1 MPTEARRIADTFWDQ
16 VLELNPLL
24 GTLVGDERFDD
35 RLEDLSPAGRARR
48 EDVHRSAL
56 GELKGIDGGSL
67 DVEDRVTLDLVETLA
82 TRNLTT
88 LALGYDRLEVTDHL
102 WGPGTLLADLGSF
115 ARADTASR
123 RDALLGRLR
132 AVPAYLEGVAAV
144 MDEGV
149 ATGRTAAG
157 LVVDR
162 LDAQVG
168 RLLTNGPERCVVLS
182 ALPEDDSQGRAAV
195 VDALREVV
203 FPAYEGYRSTL
214 RDYRASA
221 RDGIG
226 LIALPD
232 GEELYA
238 AQILGFTTLSLP
250 AKDVHELGLDQ
261 LQRIQ
266 DEKAEVA
273 RSLGA
278 PDPETAVS
286 RRREEGLDS
295 FASREEI
302 VALAREQADRS
313 WAAAPSF
320 FGTLPDRNCEVR
332 AIDAQREADQ
342 PEHYIAPTA
351 DGSRPGV
358 YYVNTINP
366 TARPRHA
373 LATTTFHESSPGHHF
388 QGALEVQAADRA
400 AIRRFAADII
410 GMAFCEGWG
419 LYSER
424 LADEMGLYQDDYE
437 RLGMLEMQAFRAARL
452 VVDTGIHAL
461 GWERQ
466 RAIEVLRS
474 SGLPKEPAE
483 REVDRYVSIPG
494 QALCYKLGQLEI
506 ERWRADAAAKDGF
519 SLQDFH
525 DRLLSLGSLPLPT
538 LRRELG
544 ES

>member
-1 MPTEARRIADTFWDQ
+1 MPTEARRIADRFWDQ

-24 GTLVGDERFDD
+24 GTLVGDERFDE

-48 EDVHRSAL
+48 EVVHRSAL
-56 GELKGIDGGSL
+56 ADLAAVDRGSL
-67 DVEDRVTLDLVETLA
+67 DLEDRVTLDLVETLA

-115 ARADTASR
+115 VRADTAAR
-123 RDALLGRLR
+123 RDALVRRLR
-132 AVPAYLEGVAAV
+132 AVPAYLEGVAGV
-144 MDEGV
+144 MREGV
-149 ATGRTAAG
+149 ATERTAAG

-168 RLLTNGPERCVVLS
+168 RLLTDGPERCAVLS
-182 ALPEDDSQGRAAV
+182 ALPEDDTEGRAAV
-195 VDALREVV
+195 VDALRDVV
-203 FPAYEGYRSTL
+203 FPAYEDYRSEL
-214 RDYRASA
+214 RDYRPNA
-221 RDGIG
+221 REGIG
-226 LIALPD
+226 LIALPG

-238 AQILGFTTLSLP
+238 AQILGFTTLPLA
-250 AKDVHELGLDQ
+250 AKDVHELGMEQ
-261 LQRIQ
+261 LERIQ
-266 DEKAEVA
+266 EEKRIVA

-278 PDPETAVS
+278 PDPETAVA

-302 VALAREQADRS
+302 VALAREQVDRG

-320 FGTLPDRNCEVR
+320 FGALPDRNCEVR
-332 AIDAQREADQ
+332 AIEALREADM
-342 PEHYIAPTA
+342 PEFYIAPTA
-351 DGSRPGV
+351 DGSRPGI
-358 YYVNTINP
+358 YYVNTSNP
-366 TARPRHA
+366 TLRPRHA
-373 LATTTFHESSPGHHF
+373 LATTTYHESSPGHHF
-388 QGALEVQAADRA
+388 QGALEVQAANRA

-424 LADEMGLYQDDYE
+424 LADEMGLYRDDYE

-466 RAIEVLRS
+466 RAIDVLRS

-506 ERWRADAAAKDGF
+506 ERWRADAAGRAGF
-519 SLQDFH
+519 SLQTFH

-538 LRRELG
+538 LRRELA